1 MKVYELIQEL
11 AGYPADDLVEIL
23 LPGGHSFGIEGVR
36 ESSYRGNIV
45 LDIHCDESDLA
56 EIYQGEGE

>member
-1 MKVYELIQEL
+1 MTVYELIQEL
-11 AGYPADDLVEIL
+11 AGYSADDLVEIS

-36 ESSYRGNIV
+36 RYGYRGTIV

-56 EIYQGEGE
+56 ERYQGEGK